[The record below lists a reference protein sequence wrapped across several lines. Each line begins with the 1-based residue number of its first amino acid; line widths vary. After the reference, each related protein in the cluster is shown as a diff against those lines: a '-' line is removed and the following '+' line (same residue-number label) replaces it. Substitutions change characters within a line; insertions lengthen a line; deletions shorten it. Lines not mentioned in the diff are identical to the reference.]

1 MGPALVVYL
10 QLRHLAM
17 SYALEYTFAFR
28 STPPNLHA
36 TTTFVLG
43 PLPAPARS
51 CGEPYA

>member
-28 STPPNLHA
+28 ST
-36 TTTFVLG
+36 TMS
-43 PLPAPARS
+43 APFSTERQ
-51 CGEPYA
+51 